1 MGSND
6 FRVTLLGTGVPTPRP
21 DRFGPSTLV
30 EAGEQKLLIDAGRGA
45 AIRLFQIGI
54 PIGRIDALF
63 LTHFH
68 SDHTSG
74 IPDIWLTGWL
84 ESHFGTRRR
93 PFHVVG
99 PTGAKAL
106 MANLEK
112 AYAADIDIRTADE
125 KLPREGVALQVEEF
139 NADGAIYRKNGV
151 TVIAFEVDHGDVI
164 KPAYGYRI
172 EYGGRS
178 VVISGDTRFNENVI
192 KFGTGADLLIHEVAI
207 ARPQLMVEGYIQR
220 IMAHHTTAREAGV
233 VFARTGPKLAAYT
246 HLVFLASKDV
256 PPATVA
262 DLIAETRTALLAGA
276 SRGRPNVHSTP
287 KADIAGRHLA
297 VTCRTK
303 TEIRQ

>member
-1 MGSND
+1 MAA
-6 FRVTLLGTGVPTPRP
+6 PRP
-21 DRFGPSTLV
+21 ASISNFCSPASGQEQCVDSTDRY
-30 EAGEQKLLIDAGRGA
+30 
-45 AIRLFQIGI
+45 
-54 PIGRIDALF
+54 
-63 LTHFH
+63 
-68 SDHTSG
+68 HTSG

-220 IMAHHTTAREAGV
+220 IMAHHTTAREADV

-262 DLIAETRTALLAGA
+262 DLIAETRTSYDGPLEVGEDLMCFEIGHTVSVKRAAMSN
-276 SRGRPNVHSTP
+276 SR
-287 KADIAGRHLA
+287 
-297 VTCRTK
+297 
-303 TEIRQ
+303 

>member
-1 MGSND
+1 MAA
-6 FRVTLLGTGVPTPRP
+6 PRP
-21 DRFGPSTLV
+21 ASISNFCSPASGQEQCVDSTDRY
-30 EAGEQKLLIDAGRGA
+30 
-45 AIRLFQIGI
+45 
-54 PIGRIDALF
+54 
-63 LTHFH
+63 
-68 SDHTSG
+68 HTSG

-192 KFGTGADLLIHEVAI
+192 KFGTGADLPTWYSSPVRMYRLRRWPTSLRRREH
-207 ARPQLMVEGYIQR
+207 PM
-220 IMAHHTTAREAGV
+220 MAHWKSE
-233 VFARTGPKLAAYT
+233 RT
-246 HLVFLASKDV
+246 
-256 PPATVA
+256 
-262 DLIAETRTALLAGA
+262 
-276 SRGRPNVHSTP
+276 
-287 KADIAGRHLA
+287 
-297 VTCRTK
+297 
-303 TEIRQ
+303 

>member
-1 MGSND
+1 M
-6 FRVTLLGTGVPTPRP
+6 
-21 DRFGPSTLV
+21 
-30 EAGEQKLLIDAGRGA
+30 
-45 AIRLFQIGI
+45 
-54 PIGRIDALF
+54 
-63 LTHFH
+63 
-68 SDHTSG
+68 
-74 IPDIWLTGWL
+74 
-84 ESHFGTRRR
+84 
-93 PFHVVG
+93 
-99 PTGAKAL
+99 

-178 VVISGDTRFNENVI
+178 VAISGDTRFNENVI

-262 DLIAETRTALLAGA
+262 DLIAETR
-276 SRGRPNVHSTP
+276 SE
-287 KADIAGRHLA
+287 
-297 VTCRTK
+297 RT
-303 TEIRQ
+303 